1 MGAHFLFTTLGS
13 LGDLH
18 PYIAVGIG
26 LRDRGHTVTI
36 ATSEFYRAK
45 VEGEGLRFHPLR
57 PDLGALIDRPE
68 IMREAM
74 HPRTGTEYVFRK
86 LFMPWVEQGFEDTV
100 EAARDADVIVGH
112 PVAFATP
119 TAAEHLQKKWI
130 SVALQPSVFL
140 SAFDPSAI
148 SGAPYLRLLHSLGPV
163 ASRAFFR
170 LARRI
175 ARGWGS
181 PLNELRRKLGLRDFP
196 NPVLD
201 DMFSPYG
208 TQGWFSHVL
217 AKPQLDWPARTFITG
232 FPFYD
237 KLEPGQGLRPELA
250 AFLDAGSPPVVFTL
264 GSSAVWD
271 AGAFYTESLAA
282 VRKLGCRAVLL
293 IGSDPRNAP
302 QGPIPDNVFVVEYAP
317 YSQLLPRSAAT
328 VHQGGIGTTAQAL
341 RAGRPMIFM
350 PYSHDQPDNANR
362 ARKLGVAR
370 IIPKSNYR
378 ADRVAHE
385 LRILLSRN
393 AYSAAAKHVA
403 AEIAQENG
411 VRAACEG
418 LEAAAQPQN
427 GIESTQRRKEK
438 A

>member
-1 MGAHFLFTTLGS
+1 MHFLLTTLGS

-26 LRDRGHTVTI
+26 LRDRGHSVTI
-36 ATSEFYRAK
+36 ATSEIYRAK
-45 VEGEGLRFHPLR
+45 VEGERLRFHPLR

-74 HPRTGTEYVFRK
+74 HPRTGTEYVFKK
-86 LFMPWVEQGFEDTV
+86 LFMPWVEQSFEDTV
-100 EAARDADVIVGH
+100 GAARDADLVVGH

-140 SAFDPSAI
+140 SAFDPPSI
-148 SGAPYLRLLHSLGPV
+148 SGAAWLDLLHPFGPV
-163 ASRAFFR
+163 AARAFFR

-175 ARGWGS
+175 ARGWGA
-181 PLNELRRKLGLRDFP
+181 PLNQLRRKLGLREFP

-201 DMFSPYG
+201 DMFSPHG

-217 AKPQLDWPARTFITG
+217 AKPQPDWPPRTTITG

-237 KLEPGQGLRPELA
+237 KLEPGQGLSPELA
-250 AFLDAGSPPVVFTL
+250 AFLDAGPPPVVFTL

-271 AGAFYTESLAA
+271 AGAFYAESLTAA
-282 VRKLGCRAVLL
+282 RKIGCRAVLL

-302 QGPIPDNVFVVEYAP
+302 QGQIPADVFIAEYSP
-317 YSQLLPRSAAT
+317 YSQLLPRAAAT

-370 IIPKSNYR
+370 IISKNKYR
-378 ADRVAHE
+378 ADRVARE
-385 LRILLSRN
+385 LKALLSHGT
-393 AYSAAAKHVA
+393 YSAAAKNVA
-403 AEIAQENG
+403 AEMAQEDG
-411 VRAACEG
+411 IRAACEG
-418 LEAAAQPQN
+418 LEAAAHSRN

-438 A
+438 S

>member
-1 MGAHFLFTTLGS
+1 MACHFLLTTLGS

-26 LRDRGHTVTI
+26 LRDRGHSVTV
-36 ATSEFYRAK
+36 ATSEIYRAK
-45 VEGEGLRFHPLR
+45 VEGEGLRFYPLR
-57 PDLGALIDRPE
+57 PDLGELIDRPE

-100 EAARDADVIVGH
+100 QAARDADLIVSH

-119 TAAEHLQKKWI
+119 TAAGYLKKRWI

-140 SAFDPSAI
+140 SAFDPPAI
-148 SGAPYLRLLHSLGPV
+148 SGAPYLKLLHSLGPV
-163 ASRAFFR
+163 ASRGFFR
-170 LARRI
+170 IARRI
-175 ARGWGS
+175 ARGWGA
-181 PLNELRRKLGLRDFP
+181 PLNDLRRKLGLAEFP

-208 TQGWFSHVL
+208 TQGWFSRVL
-217 AKPQLDWPARTFITG
+217 AEPQPDWPARTTITG

-237 KLEPGQGLRPELA
+237 KLEPGQGLSPELA
-250 AFLDAGSPPVVFTL
+250 AFLDAGAPPVVFTL

-271 AGAFYTESLAA
+271 AGAFYSESLRA
-282 VRKLGCRAVLL
+282 VRKLGYRAVLL

-302 QGPIPDNVFVVEYAP
+302 QGPILDDIFIAEYAP
-317 YSQLLPRSAAT
+317 YSQLLPKAAAT

-341 RAGRPMIFM
+341 RSGHPMIVM

-370 IIPKSNYR
+370 VIPKGKYR
-378 ADRVAHE
+378 ADRVADE
-385 LRILLSRN
+385 LKALLSHS
-393 AYSAAAKHVA
+393 AYSAASRRVA
-403 AEIAQENG
+403 ADIAREDG
-411 VRAACEG
+411 LRAICEG
-418 LEAAAQPQN
+418 LESAVHLRN